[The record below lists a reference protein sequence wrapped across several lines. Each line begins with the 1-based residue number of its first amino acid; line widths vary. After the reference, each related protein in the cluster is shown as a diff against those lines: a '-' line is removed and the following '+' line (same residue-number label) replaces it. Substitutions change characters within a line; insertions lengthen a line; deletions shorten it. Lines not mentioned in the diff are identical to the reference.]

1 MKKSVTA
8 FCPGHISG
16 YFLPVLGDDPATTG
30 SLGAGMVI
38 QEGVSVRVTPSE
50 DAGILARRIGPHGVI
65 LEEFQ
70 ESPPLS
76 YLAGK
81 FPGTFRIETTCR
93 LPIGAGFGLSAAA
106 LMASAFALN
115 VLCRTGFTFRQCC
128 QYAHEA
134 EIVHRTG
141 LGDVAACQDGG
152 RDYRLGPGVGAEIIR
167 YYDLR
172 LPVYAVTFG
181 PLLSPGILGSEKAIE
196 QITGAYPD
204 RWPASPE
211 EFFRLSRTFAEGS
224 GLMSPAVHE
233 VLSDCD
239 REGVY
244 ASMTMLGNG
253 VFGLGKRAAEVLGS
267 YGDVFELWLASA
279 GVRVTGEGA

>member
-1 MKKSVTA
+1 
-8 FCPGHISG
+8 
-16 YFLPVLGDDPATTG
+16 
-30 SLGAGMVI
+30 MVI
-38 QEGVSVRVTPSE
+38 REGVSVRVAASE
-50 DAGILARRIGPHGVI
+50 DAGILAKHIGPGGSI

-93 LPIGAGFGLSAAA
+93 LPIGAGYGLSAAA

-134 EIVHRTG
+134 EILHRTG
-141 LGDVAACQDGG
+141 LGDVAACQGGG
-152 RDYRLGPGVGAEIIR
+152 RDYRLGAGVGAEIIR
-167 YYDLR
+167 YHDVR
-172 LPVYAVTFG
+172 TPIYAVTFG
-181 PLLSPGILGSEKAIE
+181 PLLSPGILGSEKALE
-196 QITGAYPD
+196 QITRAYPD
-204 RWPASPE
+204 RRPDSPE

-224 GLMSPAVHE
+224 GLMTPAIRE
-233 VLSDCD
+233 VLCQCD
-239 REGVY
+239 RKGVY

-253 VFGLGKRAAEVLGS
+253 VFGLGKPAAGIFDS
-267 YGDVFELWLASA
+267 YGEVFELWLASA
-279 GVRVTGEGA
+279 GVRITGEGS